1 MKYLLILLSLVAI
14 VRTDDINSLDT
25 ISRFEYQKRYCSN
38 QKRNDKTRVILS
50 KFFGSS
56 WTDEYIEDILFSC

>member
-1 MKYLLILLSLVAI
+1 MDKCNGDRKNLNNAQYHPEGYQSAHALFSI
-14 VRTDDINSLDT
+14 VLG
-25 ISRFEYQKRYCSN
+25 SN

-56 WTDEYIEDILFSC
+56 WANEYIEQNLFEC